1 MPWSVAAPVL
11 GAVAGS
17 VASSALSSD
26 KNGGAGTQTATKEP
40 WKAAEPWLLQN
51 IAGGQALQDKY
62 TAQPFSAQQTA
73 AYNNQYGLNDYA
85 RTLFPNLLGQIS
97 SQQVGFDRSNP
108 SARPMGYNFGVGGAT
123 GLGGTGSGLMP
134 NLGQTSLMSAAPA
147 PTAAAPAPTESP
159 LGSFLQ
165 QVGGGPNSM
174 APRGSGTAGSFGAF
188 KYGDQPQPG
197 TQAYRDMTEYFNYGG
212 ADPRNM
218 YGRGMA
224 MLNGYGYDGVGN
236 GGNGSVGGSPGSDG
250 SGGGSVGGNC

>member
-1 MPWSVAAPVL
+1 MSW
-11 GAVAGS
+11 GAVAGAA
-17 VASSALSSD
+17 VGLVGSSLSSD

-40 WKAAEPWLLQN
+40 WAAAQPWLLN
-51 IAGGQALQDKY
+51 NLSSGQALQDQY

-73 AYNNQYGLNDYA
+73 AYNNQYGLSDYA

-108 SARPMGYNFGVGGAT
+108 SAKPAGYDFGMT
-123 GLGGTGSGLMP
+123 GGTGSGGGLS
-134 NLGQTSLMSAAPA
+134 LGQSSLMSAAPV
-147 PTAAAPAPTESP
+147 PSAAAPAPAASP
-159 LGSFLQ
+159 LGSFMQ
-165 QVGGGPNSM
+165 QVGGGSNTM

-224 MLNGYGYDGVGN
+224 MFAGYGSDGVGN

-250 SGGGSVGGNC
+250 SGGGSVGGNW